1 MTEMEG
7 IVPMEEVV
15 DATISVTEIPS
26 TVNAETIDGRTGYN
40 GTEYESIGEAIRTQV
55 SDLWEGK
62 APSGHGLGGTGA
74 YVDNLDTLKTTGVY
88 TFTHGAVGNP
98 FSGWGGIAVVLASKT
113 GIKQILHCNQ
123 NNGTCAERSMFIDSN
138 KDTFE
143 EWEWVNPPMIP
154 NTEYKTTER
163 WNKKPVYTALIDCGT
178 CPSTS
183 IKTVAHGKSVGRILK
198 VHASLSASGITAPY
212 FNTDNYNSANNYL
225 DVTATATNVLVK
237 STTTGW
243 ASSGY
248 TVTAQIW
255 YVKV

>member
-1 MTEMEG
+1 
-7 IVPMEEVV
+7 
-15 DATISVTEIPS
+15 
-26 TVNAETIDGRTGYN
+26 
-40 GTEYESIGEAIRTQV
+40 
-55 SDLWEGK
+55 
-62 APSGHGLGGTGA
+62 
-74 YVDNLDTLKTTGVY
+74 
-88 TFTHGAVGNP
+88 
-98 FSGWGGIAVVLASKT
+98 
-113 GIKQILHCNQ
+113 
-123 NNGTCAERSMFIDSN
+123 MFIDSN
-138 KDTFE
+138 QDTFE

-178 CPSTS
+178 CPSAS

-212 FNTDNYNSANNYL
+212 FNADNYSSANNYL

-255 YVKV
+255 YVNREITDDEFVYIMTKSCKEYDLLCKDSTLFSHPLTWAVGYIVPERYRGEST